1 MIRRK
6 LNTFPPLLVVVL
18 VVAALIFGIAGGV
31 ARLHAFADD
40 ENPMHV
46 AMEKMDDALKAL
58 RKQASDPAQN
68 DASLK
73 LIDEMQTQCVL
84 AKSMVPERAAKEA
97 DKKKFVAAYRLEM
110 LKALD
115 ELVKLERA
123 VLEGKNDEALNIAK
137 GLTKVKNEGHEKFQV
152 E

>member
-1 MIRRK
+1 MNHTK
-6 LNTFPPLLVVVL
+6 LTTFSLLGVVTIL
-18 VVAALIFGIAGGV
+18 LLALAGV
-31 ARLHAFADD
+31 SRLHAFAAAD
-40 ENPMHV
+40 ETPLLQ

-58 RKQASDPAQN
+58 RKQVSDPAQN

-73 LIDEMQTQCVL
+73 LIEEMQTQCVL
-84 AKSMVPERAAKEA
+84 AKGMTPERAAKEA
-97 DKKKFVAAYRLEM
+97 DKKKFVTAYRLEM
-110 LKALD
+110 LKVMD

-123 VLEGKNDEALNIAK
+123 VLEGKNEEALNLAK

>member
-1 MIRRK
+1 MIRK
-6 LNTFPPLLVVVL
+6 LNTSRVSLLAATVVALVVL
-18 VVAALIFGIAGGV
+18 ALAGV

-40 ENPMHV
+40 ESPLHV

-58 RKQASDPAQN
+58 RKQVSDPAQN

-73 LIDEMQTQCVL
+73 LIEEMQAQCVI
-84 AKSMVPERAAKEA
+84 AKGMTPERAAKEA
-97 DKKKFVAAYRLEM
+97 DKKKFVTAYRLDM
-110 LKALD
+110 LKVMD

-123 VLEGKNDEALNIAK
+123 VLEGKNEEALNLAK

>member
-1 MIRRK
+1 
-6 LNTFPPLLVVVL
+6 
-18 VVAALIFGIAGGV
+18 
-31 ARLHAFADD
+31 
-40 ENPMHV
+40 
-46 AMEKMDDALKAL
+46 
-58 RKQASDPAQN
+58 
-68 DASLK
+68 
-73 LIDEMQTQCVL
+73 
-84 AKSMVPERAAKEA
+84 MVPERAAKEA

-110 LKALD
+110 LKAMD

>member
-1 MIRRK
+1 MKRT
-6 LNTFPPLLVVVL
+6 LNPFSLLVVL
-18 VVAALIFGIAGGV
+18 VVMLVLGLAGV
-31 ARLHAFADD
+31 ARLHAFADED
-40 ENPMHV
+40 PLYD

-58 RKQASDPAQN
+58 RKQVSDPAQN

-73 LIDEMQTQCVL
+73 LIDEMQAQTVI
-84 AKSMVPERAAKEA
+84 AKSHVPERAAGEA
-97 DKKKFVAAYRLEM
+97 DKKKFVTAYRLEM
-110 LKALD
+110 LKVMD

-123 VLEGKNDEALNIAK
+123 VLEGKNDEALTIAK

>member
-6 LNTFPPLLVVVL
+6 LNTLSLLVLVATLVL
-18 VVAALIFGIAGGV
+18 GIAGGV
-31 ARLHAFADD
+31 ARLHAFAADD
-40 ENPMHV
+40 DPLYV

-58 RKQASDPAQN
+58 RKQVSDPAQN
-68 DASLK
+68 EASLK
-73 LIDEMQTQCVL
+73 LIDEMQAQCVV
-84 AKSMVPERAAKEA
+84 AKALVPERAAKEA

-110 LKALD
+110 LKAM
-115 ELVKLERA
+115 EEMVKLERA